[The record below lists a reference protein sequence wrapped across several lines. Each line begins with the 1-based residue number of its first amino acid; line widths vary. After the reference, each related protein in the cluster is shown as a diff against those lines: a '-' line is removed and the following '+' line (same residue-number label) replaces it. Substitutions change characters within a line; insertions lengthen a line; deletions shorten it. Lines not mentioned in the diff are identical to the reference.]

1 MKYEVTYMTN
11 EFTWKVGGAQGEGI
25 DSTGEILATVLTRMG
40 YYIFA
45 YRHFMSLVKGGHTN
59 YKIRASTTDPIYYHG
74 DDLDMLVAFDQT
86 SINENEDELIEGGI
100 IIHDAKFQAT
110 TQREGLRVCSVP
122 LSDMA
127 KDLGN
132 AIIKNMVAA
141 GASAYVLDI
150 DPNNFYEQIEQQFGK
165 KGAELVE
172 LNKTAF
178 NKGYDYVKENYGDV
192 RRPVPQATKPA
203 NGTLLM
209 SGNEAIGL
217 GAVLNGCRI
226 LAAYPITPATEI
238 LYWVL
243 ANLPK
248 YGGKVLQ
255 AEDEIAACIMA
266 IGANYAGV
274 RSMTSTSGPGLSLMM
289 EALGMTG
296 ISETPLVIVD
306 VQRGGPST
314 GLPTKTEQSDIS
326 GAIYGSHGETPRVVI
341 TPTTI
346 PDCFYQIGRAF
357 NLAEE
362 YQLPVIVCSDLLLG
376 MNKMAF
382 RDLDLSTVDI
392 TRKSFV
398 TQEQLDALE
407 KGAFKR
413 YSLETESGI
422 SPRSIPGMKNGRYCA
437 LTNEHEETGLEI
449 EDVPMRKAQ
458 MQKRFR
464 KYEELAKLVNDWGF
478 DYTGS
483 ETPDVLIVGMG
494 STTAQI
500 QEAAK
505 QFDGISYGHLQFR
518 CLAPFPSDVKKYFEA
533 AKKVYVIDNNYTGQL
548 AGVIS
553 REIGYHAKLQPVV
566 KYDGNPFTIRDIVTA
581 VKG

>member
-1 MKYEVTYMTN
+1 MTT

-59 YKIRASTTDPIYYHG
+59 YKIRASVQEPVYYHG
-74 DDLDMLVAFDQT
+74 DTLEILVAFDQT
-86 SINENEDELIEGGI
+86 TIDENEDELINGGVI
-100 IIHDAKFQAT
+100 LYDAKFEGKT
-110 TQREGLRVCSVP
+110 KREAVGLKLCAVP
-122 LSDMA
+122 MSQMA

-132 AIIKNMVAA
+132 TIIKNMVAA
-141 GASAYVLDI
+141 GASAYVLGI
-150 DPNNFYEQIEQQFGK
+150 EPNNFYEQIEIQFGK
-165 KGAELVE
+165 KGQELIN

-178 NKGYDYVKENYGDV
+178 NKGYEFVRDNYGDLQ
-192 RRPVPQATKPA
+192 RKVPGATKPQKS
-203 NGTLLM
+203 NLLM

-217 GAVLNGCRI
+217 GAVLAGCKI

-289 EALGMTG
+289 EALGMAG

-314 GLPTKTEQSDIS
+314 GLPTKTEQSDVNE
-326 GAIYGSHGETPRVVI
+326 ALWGSHGETPRIVLTPI
-341 TPTTI
+341 TI
-346 PDCFYQIGRAF
+346 EDCFYQIVNAF
-357 NLAEE
+357 NLAEK
-362 YQLPVIVCSDLLLG
+362 YQLPVIVLSDLLMG
-376 MNKMAF
+376 MNKMTF
-382 RDLDLSTVDI
+382 PHLDLDS
-392 TRKSFV
+392 V
-398 TQEQLDALE
+398 TIDRGAVVTEEQLDALE

-413 YSLETESGI
+413 YSLDTETGI
-422 SPRSIPGMKNGRYCA
+422 SARSYPGMKNGRYCA

-449 EDVPMRKAQ
+449 EDVPMREAQ

-464 KYEELAKLVNDWGF
+464 KLETLSRDVNEWGV
-478 DYTGS
+478 DYSGS
-483 ETPDVLIVGMG
+483 DNPDVLIVGMG

-500 QEAAK
+500 NEAIREM
-505 QFDGISYGHLQFR
+505 GGGSYGHLQFR
-518 CLAPFPSDVKKYFEA
+518 CLMPFPHQAVRSRFEK
-533 AKKVYVIDNNYTGQL
+533 AKRIIAVDNNYTGQL
-548 AGVIS
+548 AGLIH
-553 REIGYHAKLQPVV
+553 REVGYHDKLEVLT
-566 KYDGNPFTIRDIVTA
+566 KYNGNPFTVGEIVGF

>member
-1 MKYEVTYMTN
+1 MTN

-59 YKIRASTTDPIYYHG
+59 YKIRASTVDPIYYHG
-74 DDLDMLVAFDQT
+74 DDLDILVAFDQL
-86 SINENEDELIEGGI
+86 SIQENEDELIDGGI
-100 IIHDAKFQAT
+100 ILHDGKFQASSKRT
-110 TQREGLRVCSVP
+110 GLHICSVP
-122 LSDMA
+122 FSDMA

-132 AIIKNMVAA
+132 VIIKNMVAA

-150 DPNNFYEQIEQQFGK
+150 DPSNFYEQIEQQFGK
-165 KGAELVE
+165 KGQELVE

-178 NKGYDYVKENYGDV
+178 NKGYDYVKDNYPDV
-192 RRPVPQATKPA
+192 RRPVPKATRPSK
-203 NGTLLM
+203 GSLLM

-289 EALGMTG
+289 EALGMSG

-306 VQRGGPST
+306 VMRGGPST
-314 GLPTKTEQSDIS
+314 GLPTKTEQSDLN
-326 GAIYGSHGETPRVVI
+326 GALYGSHGETPRVVI
-341 TPTTI
+341 VPTSI

-362 YQLPVIVCSDLLLG
+362 FQLPVIVCTDLLLG

-382 RDLDLSTVDI
+382 QDLDLTTVDI
-392 TRKSFV
+392 ARKSIV
-398 TQEQLDALE
+398 TQEHLDSLE

-413 YSLETESGI
+413 YSLDTTTGI
-422 SPRSIPGMKNGRYCA
+422 SARSFPGMKNGRYCA

-458 MQKRFR
+458 MEKRFH
-464 KYEELAKLVNDWGF
+464 KLEQLAANVNEWGYE
-478 DYTGS
+478 YTGADA
-483 ETPDVLIVGMG
+483 PDVLIVGMG
-494 STTAQI
+494 STVAQI
-500 QEAAK
+500 GEAT
-505 QFDGISYGHLQFR
+505 QQLEGVSYGHLQLR
-518 CLAPFPSDVKKYFEA
+518 CLAPFPKGVQNYFQA
-533 AKKVYVIDNNYTGQL
+533 AKKVYVVDNNFTGQL
-548 AGVIS
+548 TGLIA
-553 REIGYHAKLQPVV
+553 REIGFHDKLIPVL
-566 KYDGNPFTIRDIVTA
+566 KYDGNPFTIREIVAA

>member
-1 MKYEVTYMTN
+1 MTN

-59 YKIRASTTDPIYYHG
+59 YKIRASIAEPVYYHG
-74 DDLDMLVAFDQT
+74 DDLEMLVAFDQT
-86 SINENEDELIEGGI
+86 TIDENEDELIDGGI
-100 IIHDAKFQAT
+100 ILHDAKFQGASKHSGM
-110 TQREGLRVCSVP
+110 RIAAVP
-122 LSDMA
+122 FTDMA

-132 AIIKNMVAA
+132 VIIKNMVAA

-150 DPNNFYEQIEQQFGK
+150 DPSNFYEQIEAQFGK
-165 KGAELVE
+165 KGAELVN

-178 NKGYDYVKENYGDV
+178 DKGYNYVKENFGDL
-192 RRPVPQATKPA
+192 RRPAPTATRPA
-203 NGTLLM
+203 KGNLLM
-209 SGNEAIGL
+209 SGNESVGL
-217 GAVLNGCRI
+217 GAVLAGCRI

-266 IGANYAGV
+266 IGANFAGV
-274 RSMTSTSGPGLSLMM
+274 RAMTSTSGPGLSLMM

-314 GLPTKTEQSDIS
+314 GLPTKTEQSDINE
-326 GAIYGSHGETPRVVI
+326 ALWGSHGETPRIVI
-341 TPTTI
+341 SPLTI
-346 PDCFYQIGRAF
+346 EDCFYQMINAF
-357 NLAEE
+357 NLADK
-362 YQLPVIVCSDLLLG
+362 YQLPVIVLSDLFIG
-376 MNKMAF
+376 MNKMTF
-382 RDLDLSTVDI
+382 PDIDLSRVQID
-392 TRKSFV
+392 RGKMV

-413 YSLETESGI
+413 YSIDVDDGI
-422 SPRSIPGMKNGRYCA
+422 SPRSIPGQKNGRYCA

-449 EDVPMRKAQ
+449 EDVPMREAQ
-458 MQKRFR
+458 MKKRFR
-464 KYEELAKLVNDWGF
+464 KLDTVEKDINDWGVE
-478 DYTGS
+478 YNGP
-483 ETPDVLIVGMG
+483 ENPDVLFVGVG
-494 STTAQI
+494 STYAQI
-500 QEAAK
+500 GEAVK
-505 QFDGISYGHLQFR
+505 QIGGNVGHLQLR
-518 CLAPFPSDVKKYFEA
+518 GLMPFPHQAVKKYIA
-533 AKKVYVIDNNYTGQL
+533 GAKRVIVVDNNYTAQL
-548 AGVIS
+548 MHLIQ
-553 REIGYHAKLQPVV
+553 REVGFHDKLELLN
-566 KYDGNPFTIRDIVTA
+566 KYNGNPFLVREIVAA

>member
-59 YKIRASTTDPIYYHG
+59 YKIRASVSEPVYYHG
-74 DDLDMLVAFDQT
+74 DDLGMLVAFDQIT
-86 SINENEDELIEGGI
+86 IDENEDELIDGGI
-100 IIHDAKFQAT
+100 ILHDAKFKGT
-110 TQREGLRVCSVP
+110 SKHSGLRVAAVP
-122 LSDMA
+122 FTDMA

-132 AIIKNMVAA
+132 VIIKNMVAA

-150 DPNNFYEQIEQQFGK
+150 DPSNFYEQIEAQFGK
-165 KGAELVE
+165 KGEELVN

-178 NKGYDYVKENYGDV
+178 DKGYNYVKENFGDMK
-192 RRPVPQATKPA
+192 RPVPAATRPA
-203 NGTLLM
+203 KANLLM
-209 SGNEAIGL
+209 SGNESVGL
-217 GAVLNGCRI
+217 GAVLAGCRI

-274 RSMTSTSGPGLSLMM
+274 RAMTSTSGPGLSLMM

-314 GLPTKTEQSDIS
+314 GLPTKTEQSDINE
-326 GAIYGSHGETPRVVI
+326 ALWGSHGETPRIVLS
-341 TPTTI
+341 PLTI
-346 PDCFYQIGRAF
+346 EDCFYQMINAF
-357 NLAEE
+357 NLADK
-362 YQLPVIVCSDLLLG
+362 YQLPVIVLSDLFIG
-376 MNKMAF
+376 MNKMTF
-382 RDLDLSTVDI
+382 PDLDLSRVKID
-392 TRKSFV
+392 RGEMV

-413 YSLETESGI
+413 YAITDSGI

-449 EDVPMRKAQ
+449 EDVPMREAQ

-464 KYEELAKLVNDWGF
+464 KIAAVEKDINDWGVE
-478 DYTGS
+478 YRGP
-483 ETPDVLIVGMG
+483 ENPDVLFVGVG
-494 STTAQI
+494 STYAQI
-500 QEAAK
+500 SEAAA
-505 QFDGISYGHLQFR
+505 QIGGSVGHLQLR
-518 CLAPFPSDVKKYFEA
+518 GLMPFPKDAVKKHIAEA
-533 AKKVYVIDNNYTGQL
+533 KRVIIVDNNYTGQL
-548 AGVIS
+548 QHLIQ
-553 REIGYHAKLQPVV
+553 REVGFHDKLELLN
-566 KYDGNPFTIRDIVTA
+566 KYNGNPFLVREIVAA

>member
-1 MKYEVTYMTN
+1 MTN

-59 YKIRASTTDPIYYHG
+59 YKIRASNAEPLYYHG
-74 DDLDMLVAFDQT
+74 DTLQMLVAFDQM
-86 SINENEDELIEGGI
+86 SIDENEDELIAGGI
-100 IIHDAKFQAT
+100 ILHDAKVKAT
-110 TQREGLRVCSVP
+110 TKRDGLKLCPVP
-122 LSDMA
+122 MSQMA

-132 AIIKNMVAA
+132 VIIKNMVAA
-141 GASAYVLDI
+141 GASSYMLGI
-150 DPNNFYEQIEQQFGK
+150 EPSNFYEQIEFQFGK
-165 KGAELVE
+165 KGAELVQ

-178 NKGYDYVKENYGDV
+178 DSGYEYCKENYSDLKIQ
-192 RRPVPQATKPA
+192 VPQATKPA
-203 NGTLLM
+203 RPNLLM
-209 SGNEAIGL
+209 GGNEAIGL
-217 GAVLNGCRI
+217 GAVLAGCRI

-274 RSMTSTSGPGLSLMM
+274 RAMTSTSGPGLSLMM
-289 EALGMTG
+289 EALGMSG

-306 VQRGGPST
+306 VMRGGPST
-314 GLPTKTEQSDIS
+314 GLPTKTEQSDINE
-326 GAIYGSHGETPRVVI
+326 ALFGSHGEIPRVVI
-341 TPTTI
+341 TPTSI
-346 PDCFYQIGRAF
+346 EDCFYQTVNAF
-357 NLAEE
+357 NLAER
-362 YQLPVIVCSDLLLG
+362 YQCPVIVCSDLLLG
-376 MNKMAF
+376 MNKMTF
-382 RDLDLSTVDI
+382 PDLDLSRVTID
-392 TRKSFV
+392 RGAMV

-413 YSLETESGI
+413 FKITDDGI
-422 SPRSIPGMKNGRYCA
+422 SPRSIPGMKNGRFCA

-458 MQKRFR
+458 MEKRER
-464 KYEELAKLVNDWGF
+464 KLATLKKDVNDWGVEYSGG
-478 DYTGS
+478 DN
-483 ETPDVLIVGMG
+483 PDMLFIGMG
-494 STTAQI
+494 STGAQI
-500 QEAAK
+500 NEAIK
-505 QFDGISYGHLQFR
+505 EMGGGKSSYGHLQMR
-518 CLAPFPSDVKKYFEA
+518 CLCPFPAEAVRKHVEA
-533 AKKVYVIDNNYTGQL
+533 AKRVVVVDNNFTGQL
-548 AGVIS
+548 QGLIQ
-553 REIGYHAKLQPVV
+553 RELGYHNKLEACR
-566 KYDGNPFTIRDIVTA
+566 KYDGNPFTVQDIVAT

>member
-1 MKYEVTYMTN
+1 MTN

-59 YKIRASTTDPIYYHG
+59 YKIRASTTDHVYYHG
-74 DDLDMLVAFDQT
+74 DDLDMLVAFDQL
-86 SINENEDELIEGGI
+86 SIQENEDELIEGGI
-100 IIHDAKFQAT
+100 ILHDAKFQAQT
-110 TQREGLRVCSVP
+110 KREGLRVCSVP
-122 LSDMA
+122 LLDMA
-127 KDLGN
+127 KELGN
-132 AIIKNMVAA
+132 PIIKNMVAA

-150 DPNNFYEQIEQQFGK
+150 DPSNFYEQIEQQFGK
-165 KGAELVE
+165 KGQELVD

-178 NKGYDYVKENYGDV
+178 NKGYDYIKENYPDV
-192 RRPVPQATKPA
+192 RRPAPQATRPSK
-203 NGTLLM
+203 GYLLM
-209 SGNEAIGL
+209 NGNEAIGL

-289 EALGMTG
+289 EALGMAG

-306 VQRGGPST
+306 VMRGGPST
-314 GLPTKTEQSDIS
+314 GLPTKTEQSDVN
-326 GAIYGSHGETPRVVI
+326 GALFGSHGETPRVVI
-341 TPTTI
+341 VPTSI

-362 YQLPVIVCSDLLLG
+362 YQLPVIVCSDLLIG
-376 MNKMAF
+376 MNKMGF
-382 RDLDLSTVDI
+382 QDLDLSTVDI
-392 TRKSFV
+392 ARKNIV

-413 YSLETESGI
+413 YSLDTESGV
-422 SPRSIPGMKNGRYCA
+422 SSRSIPGMKNGRYCA

-458 MQKRFR
+458 MEKRFR
-464 KYEELAKLVNDWGF
+464 KLDVLEKNINDWGF
-478 DYTGS
+478 EYKGA

-494 STTAQI
+494 STQAQI
-500 QEAAK
+500 EEATR
-505 QFDGISYGHLQFR
+505 QMDGLSWGHLQFR
-518 CLAPFPSDVKKYFEA
+518 CLAPFPKDTQKYFQA

-548 AGVIS
+548 TGLIA
-553 REIGYHAKLQPVV
+553 REIGFHDKLTPVL

>member
-1 MKYEVTYMTN
+1 MTN

-59 YKIRASTTDPIYYHG
+59 YKIRASTTDPVYYHG

-86 SINENEDELIEGGI
+86 TISENEDELIEGGI
-100 IIHDAKFQAT
+100 ILHDAKFQAQT
-110 TQREGLRVCSVP
+110 NRQGLQVCSVP
-122 LSDMA
+122 LLDMA
-127 KDLGN
+127 KELGN
-132 AIIKNMVAA
+132 PIIKNMVAA

-150 DPNNFYEQIEQQFGK
+150 DPSNFYEQIEQQFAK
-165 KGAELVE
+165 KGQELID

-178 NKGYDYVKENYGDV
+178 NKGYDYIKENYPDV
-192 RRPVPQATKPA
+192 RKPAPQATRP
-203 NGTLLM
+203 GSGYLLM
-209 SGNEAIGL
+209 NGNEAIGL

-289 EALGMTG
+289 EALGMSG

-306 VQRGGPST
+306 VMRGGPST
-314 GLPTKTEQSDIS
+314 GLPTKTEQSDVNE
-326 GAIYGSHGETPRVVI
+326 ALYGSHGETPRIVI
-341 TPTTI
+341 TPTSI

-362 YQLPVIVCSDLLLG
+362 FQVPVIVCTDLLIG
-376 MNKMAF
+376 MNKMSF
-382 RDLDLSTVDI
+382 QDLDLSTVDI
-392 TRKSFV
+392 TRKNLVS
-398 TQEQLDALE
+398 QEQLDALE

-413 YSLETESGI
+413 YSLDTESGI
-422 SPRSIPGMKNGRYCA
+422 SVRSIPGQKNGRYCA

-449 EDVPMRKAQ
+449 EDVPMRNAQ
-458 MQKRFR
+458 MEKRFR
-464 KYEELAKLVNDWGF
+464 KLNAMEQHINDWG
-478 DYTGS
+478 YEYKGS

-494 STTAQI
+494 STQAQI
-500 QEAAK
+500 CEAIK
-505 QFDGISYGHLQFR
+505 QMDGQSVGHLQYR
-518 CLAPFPSDVKKYFEA
+518 CLMPFPKDTQKYFQA
-533 AKKVYVIDNNYTGQL
+533 AKKIYVVDNNFTGQL
-548 AGVIS
+548 TGLIS
-553 REIGYHAKLQPVV
+553 RELGFHDKLTPLL
-566 KYDGNPFTIRDIVTA
+566 KYDGNPFTIREILAA